1 MLHLP
6 AAGYCLVIVSL
17 AIGIFDFSAIY
28 VLSNYTVKFLSLMT
42 TIIDICPTQLNYS
55 FCNHLL
61 LIDYQSDNIL
71 YLTKVLCPKP
81 SKQVTVV
88 DSMATQV
95 TVVLEW
101 QLQAK

>member
-6 AAGYCLVIVSL
+6 TAGYCLVIVLL
-17 AIGIFDFSAIY
+17 AIGIFGFSAIY
-28 VLSNYTVKFLSLMT
+28 VLNNYTVKFLSLMT
-42 TIIDICPTQLNYS
+42 TIIDIYTTQL
-55 FCNHLL
+55 NHLL
-61 LIDYQSDNIL
+61 LIDYQSDNIT

-101 QLQAK
+101 QLQTR